1 MKKTFFEAREGI
13 CIVKGTSLEEV
24 AGKDYIMLAFL
35 LMIEGMGAIQEVVE
49 KYPRDTEEAMAAV
62 YASNMLVDEK
72 AFEDLKEYF
81 CRAMTRVFNIIN
93 QSNDDAKKLRLMP
106 LLPKLLVRSDDYHLS
121 QSLINEIN
129 EAMDRLMLEYCFYI
143 YDFGFTYS
151 ALCMEGGEKYV
162 C

>member
-13 CIVKGTSLEEV
+13 CIVKGTSLVEV

-35 LMIEGMGAIQEVVE
+35 LMIEGADAIKAVAA
-49 KYPRDTEEAMAAV
+49 KYPEGTEEAKAAF
-62 YASNMLVDEK
+62 YASNLRADVK
-72 AFEDLKEYF
+72 CFKHFEDYF
-81 CRAMTRVFNIIN
+81 YRAMTRVFNIIN